1 MEKGAVV
8 MMNHSRAGRRCRTVR
23 FVRTVA
29 GDLRK
34 DAQGTIR
41 YEMENL
47 DRQLVLVDWDQGFT
61 VPVFPHEIEI
71 VDLHE
76 LRV

>member
-1 MEKGAVV
+1 MIDHARK
-8 MMNHSRAGRRCRTVR
+8 GRRCRTTQL
-23 FVRTVA
+23 VRTVA
-29 GDLRK
+29 GDLRR

-47 DRQLVLVDWDQGFT
+47 DRRLVLVEWDQGFT

-71 VDLHE
+71 LAVDDA
-76 LRV
+76 RV

>member
-1 MEKGAVV
+1 M
-8 MMNHSRAGRRCRTVR
+8 RCRVVR

-41 YEMENL
+41 YEMDNL

-61 VPVFPHEIEI
+61 VPVFPNEIEI
-71 VDLHE
+71 FDLHE